1 MAPPLPAGRPARL
14 AAWAL
19 AVAAALALLAA
30 PAVAVTPIQPFSLVD
45 VDLAD
50 GSEYKEGMELNSQF
64 LLMLPLD
71 NLLYNFRKTANLSA
85 PGQSL
90 GGWEDSSVEVR
101 GQFIGHYLSALAFV
115 AKNTGHPAFHQRSR
129 DLVAGLREVQ
139 EAWGDGYLSA
149 FPPSFFDRLEALQP
163 VWAPYY
169 VVHKILAGLLDQHQL
184 LDSAQALQG
193 AQGMAQYFCG
203 RVAHVLKANGTSH
216 WHQVLENEFGG
227 MNDALYRL
235 HGITGDPAHAHCAAW
250 FDKPAFF
257 EPLVKGDD
265 PLPSLHANTH
275 LAQVNGFVARAEVTG
290 DEEAAAAVSRFFS
303 LALSHHSFSTGGSN
317 WYEHWYGEDLL
328 GDAIKEPNAG
338 ASTQESCTQ
347 YNMLKIARALFTW
360 TGDPALAD
368 YYERA
373 ILNGVIGIQ
382 KKPQAPGHLHS
393 HGHLHAH
400 SPAHGPARAHSHAQS
415 QFHLR
420 PGHHVHG
427 RPPQEHGA
435 VWAAQQPHKRQDPTQ
450 QPGRLLG
457 SSWWGWLWPAA
468 WRDGASHHGDRDAHA
483 RAAAAPQSR
492 PNTSALAAAAA
503 AYAKS
508 PRPANYKVVAWPD
521 DPAAAI
527 RAAATGGD
535 APPSP
540 GGPGVYIYMTPLG
553 TGLSKD
559 SRGKGWNHGW
569 GDAFNTFW
577 CCYGTAIESFS
588 KLADSIYFS
597 RMPPSAPA
605 DAAPPLPEL
614 FVTQFA
620 SSTLTWRQLGATIT
634 QDAELYSNATAA
646 IASLR
651 ISFDTQ
657 SDTPRPFLLHWRL
670 PAWAKASE
678 VDLTINGLPTDA
690 CAKVA
695 AAGGPAWGKGARF
708 CTLGPNW
715 QDNDLVEAR
724 LPMRIRAEQLADSRR
739 EMRALHAVM
748 MGPLLMA
755 GLAQDTRRLD
765 LDPSELEAAL
775 SLPSTE
781 GLVSLAPADDR
792 GLLLSLGRNG
802 SVGLARAA
810 AATASRAVALDST
823 FRVVRCDGP
832 EAGSLAGGQQGRLV
846 AFESM
851 SMPGHLLTA
860 APSTGRL
867 ALLPAGGHD
876 AGQQCGASAASP
888 HQAFRL
894 RWQGPQGAAAWAS
907 GPGAALS
914 SPEQQHALTLA
925 SAAGMPVC
933 VGREGQAA
941 GAGPAS
947 QAGDRLLL
955 VNPVAPAYPKGA
967 RLLSGRNRQYLIV
980 PIGQI
985 MDEHYTAYFEMVAP
999 PPAERLQPAAGGPG
1013 AGIQAA

>member
-1 MAPPLPAGRPARL
+1 
-14 AAWAL
+14 
-19 AVAAALALLAA
+19 
-30 PAVAVTPIQPFSLVD
+30 
-45 VDLAD
+45 
-50 GSEYKEGMELNSQF
+50 ME
-64 LLMLPLD
+64 
-71 NLLYNFRKTANLSA
+71 
-85 PGQSL
+85 
-90 GGWEDSSVEVR
+90 
-101 GQFIGHYLSALAFV
+101 
-115 AKNTGHPAFHQRSR
+115 
-129 DLVAGLREVQ
+129 
-139 EAWGDGYLSA
+139 
-149 FPPSFFDRLEALQP
+149 
-163 VWAPYY
+163 
-169 VVHKILAGLLDQHQL
+169 
-184 LDSAQALQG
+184 
-193 AQGMAQYFCG
+193 
-203 RVAHVLKANGTSH
+203 
-216 WHQVLENEFGG
+216 
-227 MNDALYRL
+227 
-235 HGITGDPAHAHCAAW
+235 
-250 FDKPAFF
+250 
-257 EPLVKGDD
+257 
-265 PLPSLHANTH
+265 
-275 LAQVNGFVARAEVTG
+275 
-290 DEEAAAAVSRFFS
+290 
-303 LALSHHSFSTGGSN
+303 
-317 WYEHWYGEDLL
+317 
-328 GDAIKEPNAG
+328 
-338 ASTQESCTQ
+338 
-347 YNMLKIARALFTW
+347 
-360 TGDPALAD
+360 
-368 YYERA
+368 
-373 ILNGVIGIQ
+373 
-382 KKPQAPGHLHS
+382 
-393 HGHLHAH
+393 
-400 SPAHGPARAHSHAQS
+400 
-415 QFHLR
+415 
-420 PGHHVHG
+420 
-427 RPPQEHGA
+427 
-435 VWAAQQPHKRQDPTQ
+435 
-450 QPGRLLG
+450 
-457 SSWWGWLWPAA
+457 SWMG
-468 WRDGASHHGDRDAHA
+468 
-483 RAAAAPQSR
+483 
-492 PNTSALAAAAA
+492 
-503 AYAKS
+503 
-508 PRPANYKVVAWPD
+508 
-521 DPAAAI
+521 
-527 RAAATGGD
+527 
-535 APPSP
+535 
-540 GGPGVYIYMTPLG
+540 
-553 TGLSKD
+553 
-559 SRGKGWNHGW
+559 
-569 GDAFNTFW
+569 

-634 QDAELYSNATAA
+634 QDAGEILWCDA
-646 IASLR
+646 
-651 ISFDTQ
+651 
-657 SDTPRPFLLHWRL
+657 
-670 PAWAKASE
+670 ASE

-755 GLAQDTRRLD
+755 GEIRTAPRCRPLSARRIPGGNAASLGLAQDTRRLD